1 MAMTTQ
7 YSSCLKQ
14 EVVTYVKQDLRN
26 KIVFSKQCIE
36 GLQYL
41 NVGLTLATMLRDN
54 SLPSLAIQQLFSD
67 AVKADQ
73 NIGRYLAVSNI
84 DILFEP
90 DLKLDVGNLFDSYSK
105 NQCLVI
111 QADSENVLSNITHLS
126 LKIF

>member
-1 MAMTTQ
+1 MIACD
-7 YSSCLKQ
+7 SSCLKQ
-14 EVVTYVKQDLRN
+14 EVATYVKQDLRN

-41 NVGLTLATMLRDN
+41 NVGLTFAKMLRDN

-73 NIGRYLAVSNI
+73 NIGRYLAIFNI

-105 NQCLVI
+105 NQCLII

-126 LKIF
+126 LKTF

>member
-1 MAMTTQ
+1 MTTQ

-14 EVVTYVKQDLRN
+14 EVATYVKQDLRN
-26 KIVFSKQCIE
+26 KIVFSKQFIE

-41 NVGLTLATMLRDN
+41 NVGLTLAKMLRDN

-73 NIGRYLAVSNI
+73 NIGRYLAIFNI

-90 DLKLDVGNLFDSYSK
+90 ELKLDVGNLFDSYSK

-126 LKIF
+126 LKTF

>member
-1 MAMTTQ
+1 MTTQ

-126 LKIF
+126 LRIF

>member
-1 MAMTTQ
+1 MIACDS
-7 YSSCLKQ
+7 YCLKQ
-14 EVVTYVKQDLRN
+14 EVATYAKQDLRN

-41 NVGLTLATMLRDN
+41 NVGLTFAKMLRDN

-73 NIGRYLAVSNI
+73 NIGRYLAIFNI

-90 DLKLDVGNLFDSYSK
+90 ELKLDVGNLFDSYSK

-111 QADSENVLSNITHLS
+111 QADSENVLNNITHLS
-126 LKIF
+126 LKTF

>member
-1 MAMTTQ
+1 MTTQ

-14 EVVTYVKQDLRN
+14 EVATYVKQDLRN
-26 KIVFSKQCIE
+26 KIVFSKQFIE

-41 NVGLTLATMLRDN
+41 NVGLTLAKMLRDN
-54 SLPSLAIQQLFSD
+54 SLPSLAIPQLLSSAEKED
-67 AVKADQ
+67 ESV
-73 NIGRYLAVSNI
+73 GRYLAIFNI

-111 QADSENVLSNITHLS
+111 QADSENVLNNITHLS
-126 LKIF
+126 LKTF

>member
-1 MAMTTQ
+1 MTTQ

-126 LKIF
+126 LKTF

>member
-1 MAMTTQ
+1 MTTQ

-105 NQCLVI
+105 NRCLVI

>member
-1 MAMTTQ
+1 MTTQ

-14 EVVTYVKQDLRN
+14 EVATYVKQDLRN
-26 KIVFSKQCIE
+26 KIVFSKQFIE

-41 NVGLTLATMLRDN
+41 NVGLTLAKMLRDN

-73 NIGRYLAVSNI
+73 NIGRYLAIFNI

-105 NQCLVI
+105 NQCLII

-126 LKIF
+126 LKTF

>member
-1 MAMTTQ
+1 MTTQ

-14 EVVTYVKQDLRN
+14 EVATYVKQDLRN
-26 KIVFSKQCIE
+26 KIVFSKQFIE

-41 NVGLTLATMLRDN
+41 NVGLTLAKMLRDN

-73 NIGRYLAVSNI
+73 NIGRYLAIFNI

-126 LKIF
+126 LKTF

>member
-1 MAMTTQ
+1 MTTQ

-14 EVVTYVKQDLRN
+14 EVATYVKQDLRN

-41 NVGLTLATMLRDN
+41 NVGLTLAAMLRDN
-54 SLPSLAIQQLFSD
+54 SLPSLAIPQLLSSAEKED
-67 AVKADQ
+67 ESV
-73 NIGRYLAVSNI
+73 GRYLAIFNI

-90 DLKLDVGNLFDSYSK
+90 ELKLDVGNLFDSYSK

-111 QADSENVLSNITHLS
+111 QADSENVLNNITHLS
-126 LKIF
+126 LKTF

>member
-1 MAMTTQ
+1 MIACD
-7 YSSCLKQ
+7 SSCLKQ
-14 EVVTYVKQDLRN
+14 EVATYVKQDLRN
-26 KIVFSKQCIE
+26 KIVFSKQFIE

-41 NVGLTLATMLRDN
+41 NVGLTLAKMLRDN

-73 NIGRYLAVSNI
+73 NIGRYLAIFNI

-90 DLKLDVGNLFDSYSK
+90 ELKLDVGNLFDSYSK

-111 QADSENVLSNITHLS
+111 QADSENVLNNITHLS
-126 LKIF
+126 LKTF

>member
-14 EVVTYVKQDLRN
+14 EVATYVKQDLRN

-41 NVGLTLATMLRDN
+41 NVGLTLAKMLRDN
-54 SLPSLAIQQLFSD
+54 SLPSLAIPQLLSSAEKED
-67 AVKADQ
+67 ESV
-73 NIGRYLAVSNI
+73 GRYLAIFNI

-90 DLKLDVGNLFDSYSK
+90 ELKLDVGNLFDSYSK

-111 QADSENVLSNITHLS
+111 QADSENVLNNITHLS
-126 LKIF
+126 LKTF

>member
-14 EVVTYVKQDLRN
+14 EVATYVKQDLRN

-73 NIGRYLAVSNI
+73 NIGRYLAIFNI

-90 DLKLDVGNLFDSYSK
+90 ELKLDVGNLFDSYSK

-111 QADSENVLSNITHLS
+111 QADSENVLNNITHLS
-126 LKIF
+126 LKTF

>member
-1 MAMTTQ
+1 MTAQ

-14 EVVTYVKQDLRN
+14 EVATYAKQDLRN
-26 KIVFSKQCIE
+26 KIVFSKQRIE

-41 NVGLTLATMLRDN
+41 NVGLAFAGKLRDN

-73 NIGRYLAVSNI
+73 NIGRYLAIFNI

-105 NQCLVI
+105 NQCLII

-126 LKIF
+126 LKTF

>member
-1 MAMTTQ
+1 MTTQ

-111 QADSENVLSNITHLS
+111 QADSENVLNNITHLS
-126 LKIF
+126 LKTF

>member
-1 MAMTTQ
+1 MTAQ

-14 EVVTYVKQDLRN
+14 EVATYAKQDLRN

-36 GLQYL
+36 GLEYL
-41 NVGLTLATMLRDN
+41 NVGLAFARMLKDN
-54 SLPSLAIQQLFSD
+54 TLPSLAIQQLFSN
-67 AVKADQ
+67 AVKADE
-73 NIGRYLAVSNI
+73 NIGRYLAIFNI

-105 NQCLVI
+105 NQCLII
-111 QADSENVLSNITHLS
+111 QADSENVLNNITHLS

>member
-1 MAMTTQ
+1 MTTQ

>member
-1 MAMTTQ
+1 MIACD
-7 YSSCLKQ
+7 SSCLKQ
-14 EVVTYVKQDLRN
+14 EVATYVKQDLRN

-41 NVGLTLATMLRDN
+41 NVGLTLAKMLRDN
-54 SLPSLAIQQLFSD
+54 SLPSLAIPQLLSSAEKED
-67 AVKADQ
+67 ESV
-73 NIGRYLAVSNI
+73 GRYLAIFNI

-105 NQCLVI
+105 NQCLII

-126 LKIF
+126 LKTF

>member
-1 MAMTTQ
+1 MTTQ

-14 EVVTYVKQDLRN
+14 EVATYVKQDLRN

-41 NVGLTLATMLRDN
+41 NVGLTFAKMLRDN

-73 NIGRYLAVSNI
+73 NIGRYLAIFNI

-90 DLKLDVGNLFDSYSK
+90 ELKLDVGNLFDSYSK

-111 QADSENVLSNITHLS
+111 HADSDNVLNNITH
-126 LKIF
+126 

>member
-1 MAMTTQ
+1 MAMTTL

-14 EVVTYVKQDLRN
+14 EVATYVKQDLRN

-41 NVGLTLATMLRDN
+41 NVGLTLAAMLRDN

-73 NIGRYLAVSNI
+73 NIGRYLAIFNI

-90 DLKLDVGNLFDSYSK
+90 ELKLDVGNLFDSYSK

-111 QADSENVLSNITHLS
+111 QADSENVLNNITHLS
-126 LKIF
+126 LKTF

>member
-1 MAMTTQ
+1 MTTQ

-14 EVVTYVKQDLRN
+14 EVATYVKQDLRN
-26 KIVFSKQCIE
+26 KIVFSKQFIE

-41 NVGLTLATMLRDN
+41 NVGLTLAKMLRDN

-73 NIGRYLAVSNI
+73 NIGRYLAIFNI

-90 DLKLDVGNLFDSYSK
+90 ELKLDVGNLFDSYSK

-111 QADSENVLSNITHLS
+111 QADSENVLNNITHLS
-126 LKIF
+126 LKTF

>member
-1 MAMTTQ
+1 MIACD
-7 YSSCLKQ
+7 SSCLKQ
-14 EVVTYVKQDLRN
+14 EVATYVKQDLRN

-41 NVGLTLATMLRDN
+41 NVGLTFAKMLRDN

-73 NIGRYLAVSNI
+73 NIGRYLAIFNI

-90 DLKLDVGNLFDSYSK
+90 ELKLDVGNLFDSYSK

-111 QADSENVLSNITHLS
+111 QADSENVLNNITHLS
-126 LKIF
+126 LKTF